1 MSATATP
8 ASAAAVSGLDGTY
21 LTFDLGGEEY
31 AIGILAVRELV
42 AALPLTPIPGATP
55 AVLGM
60 CNLRG
65 RVLPVVSLRVRL
77 GLPPAAIT
85 ATSVFFIVEHGAQ
98 AIGLAVDRVLEVVA
112 VTAKDVEPV
121 PAYVLDISTAF
132 VKALAK
138 AEGKLRIL
146 VDLPRVLDLSFSPEA
161 AAAAAAG
168 PSAETPPAP

>member
-1 MSATATP
+1 MSSPST
-8 ASAAAVSGLDGTY
+8 SAHPMTGVDGTY

-31 AIGILAVRELV
+31 AFGILAVRELV
-42 AALPLTPIPGATP
+42 AALPLTPIPGASH

-65 RVLPVVSLRVRL
+65 RVLPVVSLRLRL
-77 GLPPAAIT
+77 GLPPAPMS
-85 ATSVFFIVEHGAQ
+85 ATSVFIIVEHGAQ

-112 VTAKDVEPV
+112 VTAKDIEPV
-121 PAYVLDISTAF
+121 PAYVVDISTAF

-146 VDLPRVLDLSFSPEA
+146 VDLPRVLDLSFSGEAVAAAPVDA
-161 AAAAAAG
+161 AAAPHA
-168 PSAETPPAP
+168 PTP